1 MRPDASLANERV
13 VLEKEFAMM
22 LRATAGAMA
31 IEKKEGTGVPPFS
44 LHVVKQPLNRKRIKD
59 PGG

>member
-22 LRATAGAMA
+22 LRATADAMA
-31 IEKKEGTGVPPFS
+31 IEKKEGTGVPPFFAS
-44 LHVVKQPLNRKRIKD
+44 LGEATLKPQAA
-59 PGG
+59 